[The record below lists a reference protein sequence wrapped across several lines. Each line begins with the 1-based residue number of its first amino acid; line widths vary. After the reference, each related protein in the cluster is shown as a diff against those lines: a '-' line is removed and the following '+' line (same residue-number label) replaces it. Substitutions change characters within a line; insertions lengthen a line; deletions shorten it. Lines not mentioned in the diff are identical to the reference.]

1 MKKIILFAALLMG
14 MTAYAQ
20 QDPLFSQYMF
30 NKLLLNPGYA
40 GSKEVLSIDALDRFQ
55 WVGIEGAPR
64 TFTFGAHTALPNNK
78 VGVGLYAYRDVLGP
92 TINQGL
98 MGSYAYR
105 ILFPNSK
112 LSFGLQFGFKS
123 FVYDR
128 SKVNTLEPDF
138 TFDQAYVQRYT
149 PDANFGIYYYSNKFF
164 IGLSSKQLFQNEYG
178 YVMVNGTSTYT
189 RLMRHFYGMAGVAI
203 PISEY
208 VSLRPSFMAKF
219 VKNAPLQLDA
229 NVSLVFNDQFWIG
242 MSYRTEK
249 AIIFLTEFRITEK
262 LRVGYS
268 FDMYLNEL
276 QPHNKGSHEI
286 RLGLDI
292 ELFQSR
298 MLTPRYF
305 F

>member
-1 MKKIILFAALLMG
+1 MKKIILFAAILLG
-14 MTAYAQ
+14 IAAHAQ

-78 VGVGLYAYRDVLGP
+78 VGIGLYAYRDALGP

-98 MGSYAYR
+98 MGTYAYR

-123 FVYDR
+123 FVYDIA
-128 SKVNTLEPDF
+128 KVNALDPDF
-138 TFDQAYVQRYT
+138 TFDQPYAQKYT
-149 PDANFGIYYYSNKFF
+149 PDANFGIYYYSNTYFF
-164 IGLSSKQLFQNEYG
+164 GISSKQLIQNEYG
-178 YVMVNGTSTYT
+178 FVSIDGVSTYT
-189 RLMRHFYGMAGVAI
+189 RLLRHFYGMAGVAI
-203 PISEY
+203 PISDN
-208 VSLRPSFMAKF
+208 VSFRPSLLTKF
-219 VKNAPLQLDA
+219 VKNAPIQFDVNA
-229 NVSLVFNDQFWIG
+229 SLVFNDLFWIG
-242 MSYRTEK
+242 LSYRTEK

-268 FDMYLNEL
+268 FDIYLNEL
-276 QPHNKGSHEI
+276 QPQNKGSHEI